1 MLNRMDMVKCIWIK
15 FNRKEKLVIEISI
28 LHYSAIYIHH
38 IVRMEVLIR
47 NYLLAIEELLKLLKK
62 RMIKLLMFF
71 LLYLILILINM

>member
-28 LHYSAIYIHH
+28 LHYSAIYIHQ

-71 LLYLILILINM
+71 LFYLILILINM